1 MSLHVCCLSLDS
13 CEGFQ
18 RVNSF
23 TVSVGGFPEFTRPA
37 VTWKCPAYWV
47 VNKRLLEKRIM
58 PRRPQQLS
66 VFYVAE
72 SDGLCFHLSQASP
85 SQDLCEEHKWKESRL
100 RMNERRWC
108 PDVHSQSVSTV
119 FFFFFNSGT
128 IYSIWLAS

>member
-1 MSLHVCCLSLDS
+1 
-13 CEGFQ
+13 
-18 RVNSF
+18 
-23 TVSVGGFPEFTRPA
+23 
-37 VTWKCPAYWV
+37 
-47 VNKRLLEKRIM
+47 M

-119 FFFFFNSGT
+119 LFFFFKFRHNLFN
-128 IYSIWLAS
+128 LASQLRLMSPGTRLCSIFICQIKT